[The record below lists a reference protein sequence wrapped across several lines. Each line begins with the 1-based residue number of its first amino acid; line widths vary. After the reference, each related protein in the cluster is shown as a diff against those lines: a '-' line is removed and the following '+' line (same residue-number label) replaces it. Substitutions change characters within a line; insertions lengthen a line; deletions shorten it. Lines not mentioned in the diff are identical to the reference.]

1 MLRDY
6 ITEER
11 VKDRVTSTTT
21 ENITAQ
27 EHISMRQNSAGLG
40 YKVYLR
46 GRITRY
52 NDRVHLHARITGFI
66 YTVELHKH
74 TSINNTN

>member
-11 VKDRVTSTTT
+11 VKGRVTSTTT
-21 ENITAQ
+21 ENIAAQ
-27 EHISMRQNSAGLG
+27 ILLCDRLLQDL
-40 YKVYLR
+40 V
-46 GRITRY
+46 TRCIY
-52 NDRVHLHARITGFI
+52 EVEVEVEVELQGTMTEFI

>member
-1 MLRDY
+1 MWRDY

-11 VKDRVTSTTT
+11 VKGRVTSTTT
-21 ENITAQ
+21 ENIAAQ
-27 EHISMRQNSAGLG
+27 ILLCDRLLQDL
-40 YKVYLR
+40 V
-46 GRITRY
+46 TRCIY
-52 NDRVHLHARITGFI
+52 EVEVEVEVELQGTMTEFI